1 MANGEIDQEDVYED
15 ALGLVFDTIVT
26 VKKGLRANPS
36 KEEERKLNRRLAQ
49 LQVERADFEAMLD
62 AIIDGE
68 TIDVAPPTQAQVDE
82 IANLT
87 GEVGGLTRANLT
99 AAGALTVASKVL
111 ALAAEVTGG

>member
-15 ALGLVFDTIVT
+15 TLALVFETIVT
-26 VKKGLRANPS
+26 AKQGLRANPR

-49 LQVERADFEAMLD
+49 LEVERADLEAMLD

-68 TIDVAPPTQAQVDE
+68 TIDVAPPTQEQVDE
-82 IANLT
+82 IARLT

-99 AAGALTVASKVL
+99 AAGALTITSKVL
-111 ALAAEVTGG
+111 ALAAAVSGG